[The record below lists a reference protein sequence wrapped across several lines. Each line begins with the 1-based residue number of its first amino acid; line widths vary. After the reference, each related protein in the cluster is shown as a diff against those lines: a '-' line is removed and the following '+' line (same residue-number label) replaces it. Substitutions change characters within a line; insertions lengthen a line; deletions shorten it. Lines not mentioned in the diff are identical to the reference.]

1 MRSTIRRVNP
11 DRAIKKSKA
20 VALRRKGYSYL
31 EISTLINVPRST
43 IVGWCAGVRISSA
56 GRSRLDS
63 VIEQQRDRARENS
76 VRASRERKES
86 RKRTALQSASSFGPY
101 LTSISEKRA
110 VLGALY
116 LAEGTKGERG
126 ALTFGNSDPEII
138 RLFLSLLRECFVL
151 DETKFRCTLQAR
163 DGQDIA
169 GLEKFWSK
177 TTGIPLTKFYNARI
191 DPRSGG
197 KLTRR
202 PEYKGVCRIDYLS
215 TSLLYEVLAI
225 GTILTKGP

>member
-1 MRSTIRRVNP
+1 MRSTIKGVKP
-11 DRAIKKSKA
+11 DRVIKKSKA
-20 VALRRKGYSYL
+20 LSLRRRGYSYL
-31 EISTLINVPRST
+31 EISTSINVPRST
-43 IVGWCAGVRISSA
+43 IVGWCIGVRISSS

-63 VIEQQRDRARENS
+63 VIELQRNRARESS
-76 VRASRERKES
+76 VQASRERKES
-86 RKRTALQSASSFGPY
+86 RRRTALESAASFGPY
-101 LTSISEKRA
+101 LTTVSERRA

-116 LAEGTKGERG
+116 LAEGTKGERS

-138 RLFLSLLRECFVL
+138 RLFLSLLRGCFTL

-169 GLEKFWSK
+169 GLEEFWSG
-177 TTGIPLTKFYNARI
+177 TTGIPLTKFYDARI

-202 PEYKGVCRIDYLS
+202 PDYKGVCRIDYLS
-215 TSLLYEVLAI
+215 TSLLYEISAI
-225 GTILTKGP
+225 GRILVQGP